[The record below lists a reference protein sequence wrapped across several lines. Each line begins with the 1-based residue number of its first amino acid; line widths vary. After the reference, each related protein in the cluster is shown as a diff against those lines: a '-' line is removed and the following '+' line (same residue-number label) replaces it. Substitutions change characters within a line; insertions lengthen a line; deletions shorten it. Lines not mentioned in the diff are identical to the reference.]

1 MMNGI
6 VDTINRKPLRELLV
20 TLDAGTAPL
29 WGNMN
34 PQQMI
39 EHLIDQVQYTN
50 GTKIPTCDVS
60 PRQAA
65 AAKQRGIYT
74 DEPIPRNVILGKLP
88 DSLLYPDMQAAIDQL
103 MAELESFDRFF
114 KEPGITVLHGGFG
127 PMNYTEWLIWHHKH
141 FTHHLTQFGL
151 IS

>member
-1 MMNGI
+1 MMNAI
-6 VDTINRKPLRELLV
+6 VDIINRKTLRELLV

-29 WGNMN
+29 WGNMT

-50 GTKIPTCDVS
+50 GTKTPTCDAS
-60 PRQAA
+60 PEQAA

-74 DEPIPRNVILGKLP
+74 PEPIPRNVILGKLP
-88 DSLLYPDMQAAIDQL
+88 DSLLYPDMRTAIDQL
-103 MAELESFDRFF
+103 MAELESFDSFF
-114 KEPGITVLHGGFG
+114 KKPGVTVLHGGFG
-127 PMNYTEWLIWHHKH
+127 PMNYTEWLIWHNKH